1 MNNEATDRKEKIKR
15 RYHKSL
21 LVQLSIAAIFICILW
36 FMSSS
41 KNEPVQI
48 ERKTI
53 PSETRSLK
61 KEPDLE
67 YLLSLREP
75 LELSP
80 KQVKQLTNLLA
91 EKDKRLIPINKQ
103 LEIAIDDFDAF
114 MRSRGKKRTN
124 MGEIFSH
131 STPATNLGKHKRILI
146 ESYSQQGMDLLANQ
160 QRELAHQLLSRQ
172 SSESKTRKG
181 IGEVNVAH

>member
-1 MNNEATDRKEKIKR
+1 MNNEATDRKEKIRK

-41 KNEPVQI
+41 KNKQVQI
-48 ERKTI
+48 ERNTI
-53 PSETRSLK
+53 PSEAQSLK

-67 YLLSLREP
+67 NLLALKEN

-80 KQVKQLTNLLA
+80 KQVKQLTDLKA
-91 EKDKRLIPINKQ
+91 EKDKRLIPIDKQ
-103 LEIAIDDFDAF
+103 LEIAIGDFDAF
-114 MRSRGKKRTN
+114 MSSRGKKRTN
-124 MGEIFSH
+124 IGEIFSH
-131 STPATNLGKHKRILI
+131 SAPATNLGKHKRILI
-146 ESYSQQGMDLLANQ
+146 ESYSQQGMKLLTDQ
-160 QRELAHQLLSRQ
+160 QRELAHQLLSKQ
-172 SSESKTRKG
+172 NSESKPRTG